1 MKTKISVL
9 AVAAFLILGVTTPV
23 QAATA
28 GGTCSTAGAK
38 TKIGKNNY
46 ICAKNPFFNTTKLTW
61 VWDGCLEFNNDPEYI
76 ASKKEGTAVLR
87 QIELERRNQ
96 IEPVGAPLRDLI
108 MWNSL
113 IAYKKSDVVY
123 YGATYY
129 TATKT
134 NVNKAPTSA
143 NIGSTKFW
151 LVFQPT
157 NANTKIG
164 QMPTPTKV
172 ITAATAQISALNSSA
187 SRTTNSTTKAR
198 LTALSSSLATKVAT
212 LEANRGP
219 IESVIN
225 TIDGYL
231 ADAKS
236 VYTLIQSIT
245 STIKDT
251 CNPKN

>member
-1 MKTKISVL
+1 VKTKISVL

-123 YGATYY
+123 YGSTYY
-129 TATKT
+129 SATKSST
-134 NVNKAPTSA
+134 NKAPTST
-143 NIGSTKFW
+143 NIGATKFW
-151 LVFQPT
+151 VVHQPT
-157 NANTKIG
+157 NANARIG
-164 QMPTPTKV
+164 QMPAPAKV
-172 ITAATAQISALNSSA
+172 ITTANAQIAALTSAA
-187 SRTTNSTTKAR
+187 VRTTNVSLKSR
-198 LTALSSSLATKVAT
+198 LNDLSSSLAVKVAA
-212 LEANRGP
+212 LEAGKAP
-219 IESVIN
+219 IQSVVDS
-225 TIDGYL
+225 IDGALGEFKNAYSL
-231 ADAKS
+231 M
-236 VYTLIQSIT
+236 LMIR
-245 STIKDT
+245 STVKDK
-251 CNPKN
+251 CNPRY

>member
-113 IAYKKSDVVY
+113 ISYKKSDVVY
-123 YGATYY
+123 YGSTYY
-129 TATKT
+129 SATKSST
-134 NVNKAPTSA
+134 NKAPTSA
-143 NIGSTKFW
+143 NIGSKKFW
-151 LVFQPT
+151 VVHQPT
-157 NANTKIG
+157 NANSRIG
-164 QMPTPTKV
+164 QMPAPAKV
-172 ITAATAQISALNSSA
+172 LTTANAQIAALTSAA
-187 SRTTNSTTKAR
+187 GRTTNASLKTR
-198 LTALSSSLATKVAT
+198 LNDLSSSLTVKVAA
-212 LEANRGP
+212 LEAGKAP
-219 IESVIN
+219 IQSVVDS
-225 TIDGYL
+225 IDGALGEFKNAYSL
-231 ADAKS
+231 M
-236 VYTLIQSIT
+236 LMIR
-245 STIKDT
+245 STVRDK
-251 CNPKN
+251 CKP